1 MNYKDKMSDI
11 RIGQN
16 ISQKEMAKILNI
28 SPFTYSHYETQD
40 ATIPIKHLI
49 AFCDYLNISIDY
61 IFSFTDKSLNSEF
74 KEVNA
79 IISGKR
85 LKEFRKEQ
93 NITQET
99 LAKYLNT
106 NRSLLSN
113 YEKGLYLIATPFL
126 YMICKKYNISAD
138 YLLGRID
145 SPKYL
150 K

>member
-61 IFSFTDKSLNSEF
+61 IFSFKSKILLKKHLLN
-74 KEVNA
+74 
-79 IISGKR
+79 I
-85 LKEFRKEQ
+85 
-93 NITQET
+93 
-99 LAKYLNT
+99 
-106 NRSLLSN
+106 
-113 YEKGLYLIATPFL
+113 
-126 YMICKKYNISAD
+126 
-138 YLLGRID
+138 
-145 SPKYL
+145 
-150 K
+150 